1 MGSHDSL
8 RDAPLRDRVMSGRMR
23 IAVDQWRPVTGG
35 VAEGLA
41 RLERAAVRASEAGA
55 DILVLPEMALS
66 GYNIGAEAVRSVA
79 EHEAGAIEA
88 ALAVI
93 ARRNRI
99 GLVAGYPR
107 PNGEG
112 GCLNA
117 ARFVGPDG
125 TTLARY
131 AKTHLYGSVD
141 RNQFVEGPALSPV
154 VELGGWRFGLAICY
168 DIEFPETARAL
179 ALAGAEVILVPTANM
194 WPYASI
200 SMRIVPARAEENAV
214 YVAYANYCGGEAE
227 FDYVG
232 LSCIC
237 APTGDELARAG
248 DGEEMLFA
256 DLDRAALERARAL
269 ATHLADRRPDLYA
282 VLANP
287 GDKT

>member
-1 MGSHDSL
+1 
-8 RDAPLRDRVMSGRMR
+8 MR

-41 RLERAAVRASEAGA
+41 RLERAALRASGEGA
-55 DILVLPEMALS
+55 DILVLPEMALT
-66 GYNIGAEAVRSVA
+66 GYNIGAEAVRAVA

-88 ALAVI
+88 ALAAI
-93 ARRNRI
+93 ARRNHI

-107 PNGEG
+107 PDGAG

-141 RNQFVEGPALSPV
+141 RTQFVAGPALSPV

-168 DIEFPETARAL
+168 DIEFPELARSL
-179 ALAGAEVILVPTANM
+179 ALAGAEAILVPTANM
-194 WPYASI
+194 SPYASI
-200 SMRIVPARAEENAV
+200 PTRLVPARAEENAI

-237 APTGDELARAG
+237 APSGDDLARAG
-248 DGEEMLFA
+248 GGEEMLSA
-256 DLDRAALERARAL
+256 DLDRVALERARTL
-269 ATHLADRRPDLYA
+269 ATHLDDRRPDLYA
-282 VLANP
+282 ALSSP
-287 GDKT
+287 GDTQ